1 MKTKQ
6 MVEVVES
13 ILKSSHSAV
22 EAMAE
27 GDRTQVKELAK
38 TVALSLSMEPK
49 HVLSFVDYY
58 VHNSDIAYVS
68 RGKNGGVV
76 RGTKPAKTDKPVKV
90 KSDKKDKSDDSASND

>member
-13 ILKSSHSAV
+13 ILKASHSAV
-22 EAMAE
+22 EAMAD

-58 VHNSDIAYVS
+58 VHNSDVVYVS

-76 RGTKPAKTDKPVKV
+76 RGTKPAKTDKPVKKV
-90 KSDKKDKSDDSASND
+90 DKKVKADDSTLND

>member
-1 MKTKQ
+1 MKIKQ

-27 GDRTQVKELAK
+27 GDRTQLKELAK

-68 RGKNGGVV
+68 RGKNGGVI
-76 RGTKPAKTDKPVKV
+76 RGTKPDKPVKV
-90 KSDKKDKSDDSASND
+90 KSDKKDKSDDSTSND